1 VRIIIDAMGGDNAP
15 KEVVKGAVIAAEEY
29 GCSITLVG
37 IKERIEEVLKEQ
49 GTPLDGFEIVDAA
62 QVITNDE
69 SPTEALRKKKDSSL
83 VVGLG
88 LLRDGKGDAFISAGS
103 TGAVLAGGTLIVKR
117 IKGIMRPAICP
128 VIPGRKKPF
137 LLMDAGANAD
147 CKPQYIQQ
155 FAIMGSIY
163 AENVLKRE
171 HPQVAIVNIGSEEEK
186 GSRFVKECYAILKD
200 TPINFKGSI
209 EGREIPTGDI
219 DVVVTDGFTGNVI
232 LKMFEGTVETI
243 FSVLKEGIMS
253 SVKTKLGGVLLKPV
267 FKSFKRA
274 YDYTEHGGAVL
285 LGLNSPVIKAHGSSN
300 AKAIKNAV
308 RQAISCVEGNITG
321 IIRTSIELQSA
332 EGEQAEE

>member
-1 VRIIIDAMGGDNAP
+1 MRIIIDAMGGDNAP
-15 KEVVKGAVIAAEEY
+15 GEIVKGAVLAAEEY
-29 GCSITLVG
+29 GCKITLVG
-37 IKERIEEVLKEQ
+37 VKERIEEVLREIKAPFENI
-49 GTPLDGFEIVDAA
+49 EIVEAA

-83 VVGLG
+83 VIGLE

-186 GSRFVKECYAILKD
+186 GSKFVKECYALLKD

-209 EGREIPTGDI
+209 EGREIPNGDI

-232 LKMFEGTVETI
+232 LKLFEGTVETI

-253 SVKTKLGGVLLKPV
+253 SVKTKLGGMLLKPV
-267 FKSFKRA
+267 FRSFKKS

-285 LGLNSPVIKAHGSSN
+285 LGLNAPVIKAHGSSN
-300 AKAIKNAV
+300 AKAVKNAV
-308 RQAISCVEGNITG
+308 RQAIGCVEGNITG
-321 IIRTSIELQSA
+321 IIRTSIESQT
-332 EGEQAEE
+332 EEMQ

>member
-1 VRIIIDAMGGDNAP
+1 MRIIIDAMGGDNAP
-15 KEVVKGAVIAAEEY
+15 EEIVNGAVLAAEEY

-37 IKERIEEVLKEQ
+37 IKERIDDVLKDKKV
-49 GTPLDGFEIVDAA
+49 PLKNIEIVEAA

-83 VVGLG
+83 VVGLE

-128 VIPGRKKPF
+128 VIPGREKPF

-171 HPQVAIVNIGSEEEK
+171 HPKVAIVNIGSEEEK
-186 GSRFVKECYAILKD
+186 GSKFVKECYALLRD

-209 EGREIPTGDI
+209 EGREIPNGDI

-232 LKMFEGTVETI
+232 LKLFEGTVETI

-253 SVKTKLGGVLLKPV
+253 SVKTKLGGMLLKPV
-267 FKSFKRA
+267 FRNFKKS

-285 LGLNSPVIKAHGSSN
+285 LGLNAPVIKAHGSSN
-300 AKAIKNAV
+300 AKAVKNAV
-308 RQAISCVEGNITG
+308 RQAIGCVEGNITG
-321 IIRTSIELQSA
+321 IIRASIESQT
-332 EGEQAEE
+332 EEMQ

>member
-1 VRIIIDAMGGDNAP
+1 MRIIIDAMGGDNAP
-15 KEVVKGAVIAAEEY
+15 EEIVKGAVLAAGEY

-37 IKERIEEVLKEQ
+37 IRERIEEVLRAQ
-49 GTPLDGFEIVDAA
+49 GSSEGSFDIVDAA

-69 SPTEALRKKKDSSL
+69 SPTEAIRKKKDSSL
-83 VVGLG
+83 VIGLN

-103 TGAVLAGGTLIVKR
+103 TGAVLAGGTFIVRR

-128 VIPGRKKPF
+128 IIPGRKKPF

-163 AENVLKRE
+163 AEQVLKRKKPE
-171 HPQVAIVNIGSEEEK
+171 VALVNIGAEEEK
-186 GSRFVKECYAILKD
+186 GSKFAKECYAMLKD

-209 EGREIPTGDI
+209 EGREIPDGAV

-232 LKMFEGTVETI
+232 LKLFEGTVGTI

-253 SVKTKLGGVLLKPV
+253 SFKTKLGGMLLKPV
-267 FKSFKRA
+267 FKSFKKT

-285 LGLNSPVIKAHGSSN
+285 LGLNAPVIKAHGSSN
-300 AKAIKNAV
+300 AKAVKNAV

-321 IIRTSIELQSA
+321 VIRSAMELQA
-332 EGEQAEE
+332 GEEQHTEE

>member
-1 VRIIIDAMGGDNAP
+1 MRIIIDAMGGDNAP
-15 KEVVKGAVIAAEEY
+15 EEIVKGAVLAAEEY
-29 GCSITLVG
+29 GCGITLVG

-49 GTPLDGFEIVDAA
+49 RTPLDNFEIVDTA

-69 SPTEALRKKKDSSL
+69 SPTEAIRKKKDSSL

-88 LLRDGKGDAFISAGS
+88 LLRDGKGDVFISAGS
-103 TGAVLAGGTLIVKR
+103 TGAVLTGGTLIVRR

-147 CKPQYIQQ
+147 CKSQYIQQ

-171 HPQVAIVNIGSEEEK
+171 QPQVAIVNIGSEEEK
-186 GSRFVKECYAILKD
+186 GSKFVKECYALLKD
-200 TPINFKGSI
+200 APINFKGSI
-209 EGREIPTGDI
+209 EGREIPEGDM

-232 LKMFEGTVETI
+232 LKLFEGTVETI

-253 SVKTKLGGVLLKPV
+253 SFKTKLGGMLLKPV
-267 FKSFKRA
+267 FKSFKKS

-285 LGLNSPVIKAHGSSN
+285 LGLNAPVIKAHGSSN

-308 RQAISCVEGNITG
+308 RQAIGCVEGNVTE
-321 IIRTSIELQSA
+321 IIRASMEQQID
-332 EGEQAEE
+332 GEQQSEE

>member
-1 VRIIIDAMGGDNAP
+1 MRIIIDAMGGDNAP
-15 KEVVKGAVIAAEEY
+15 GEIVKGAVLAAEEY
-29 GCSITLVG
+29 GCKITLVG
-37 IKERIEEVLKEQ
+37 VKERIEEVLREIKAPFENI
-49 GTPLDGFEIVDAA
+49 EIVEAA

-83 VVGLG
+83 VIGLE

-186 GSRFVKECYAILKD
+186 GSKFVKECYALLKD

-209 EGREIPTGDI
+209 EGREIPNGDI

-232 LKMFEGTVETI
+232 LKLFEGTVETI

-253 SVKTKLGGVLLKPV
+253 SVKTKLGGMLLKPV
-267 FKSFKRA
+267 FRSFKKS

-285 LGLNSPVIKAHGSSN
+285 LGLNAPVIKAHGSSN
-300 AKAIKNAV
+300 AKAVKNAV
-308 RQAISCVEGNITG
+308 RQAIGCVEGNVTG
-321 IIRTSIELQSA
+321 IIRTSIESQT
-332 EGEQAEE
+332 EEMQ

>member
-1 VRIIIDAMGGDNAP
+1 MKIIIDAMGGDNAP
-15 KEVVKGAVIAAEEY
+15 EEIVKGAVLAEEEY

-37 IKERIEEVLKEQ
+37 AKEHIEKILKEQ
-49 GTPLDGFEIVDAA
+49 RAPLEKFEIVEAA

-69 SPTEALRKKKDSSL
+69 SPTEALRRKKDSSL
-83 VVGLG
+83 VIGLE

-103 TGAVLAGGTLIVKR
+103 TGAVLAGGTLIVRR

-128 VIPGRKKPF
+128 VIPGREKPF

-163 AENVLKRE
+163 AKNVLKRE
-171 HPQVAIVNIGSEEEK
+171 NPQVAIVNIGSEEEK
-186 GSRFVKECYAILKD
+186 GSKFVKECYDLLKD
-200 TPINFKGSI
+200 TQINFRGSI
-209 EGREIPTGDI
+209 EGREIPRGDI

-232 LKMFEGTVETI
+232 LKLFEGTVEAI

-267 FKSFKRA
+267 FKGFKKA

-285 LGLNSPVIKAHGSSN
+285 LGLNAPVIKAHGSSN
-300 AKAIKNAV
+300 AKAVKNAV

-321 IIRTSIELQSA
+321 IIRTSIESQT
-332 EGEQAEE
+332 EEMQQTNE

>member
-1 VRIIIDAMGGDNAP
+1 MRIIIDAMGGDNAP
-15 KEVVKGAVIAAEEY
+15 GEIVKGAVLAAEEY
-29 GCSITLVG
+29 GCKITLVG
-37 IKERIEEVLKEQ
+37 VKERIEEVLREIKAPFENI
-49 GTPLDGFEIVDAA
+49 EIVEAA

-83 VVGLG
+83 VIGLE

-186 GSRFVKECYAILKD
+186 GSRFVKECYALLKD

-209 EGREIPTGDI
+209 EGREIPNGDI

-232 LKMFEGTVETI
+232 LKLFEGTVETI

-253 SVKTKLGGVLLKPV
+253 SVKTKLGGMLLKPV
-267 FKSFKRA
+267 FRSFKKS

-285 LGLNSPVIKAHGSSN
+285 LGLNAPVIKAHGSSN
-300 AKAIKNAV
+300 AKAVKNAV
-308 RQAISCVEGNITG
+308 RQAIGCVEGDITG
-321 IIRTSIELQSA
+321 IIRTSIESQT
-332 EGEQAEE
+332 EEMQ

>member
-1 VRIIIDAMGGDNAP
+1 MRIIIDAMGGDNAP
-15 KEVVKGAVIAAEEY
+15 EEIVKGAVLAAEEY

-37 IKERIEEVLKEQ
+37 VKDRIEEILKGQ
-49 GTPLDGFEIVDAA
+49 KAPLENFEIVEAA

-83 VVGLG
+83 VKGLE

-128 VIPGRKKPF
+128 VIPGKVKPF
-137 LLMDAGANAD
+137 LLMDAGANAE

-163 AENVLKRE
+163 AENVLKRK

-186 GSRFVKECYAILKD
+186 GSRFVKECYDLLKA

-209 EGREIPTGDI
+209 EGREIPRGDI

-232 LKMFEGTVETI
+232 LKLIEGTVETI

-253 SVKTKLGGVLLKPV
+253 SIKTKLGGMLLKPV
-267 FKSFKRA
+267 FRNFKKA
-274 YDYTEHGGAVL
+274 YDYTEYGGAVL
-285 LGLNSPVIKAHGSSN
+285 LGLNAPVIKAHGSSN

-308 RQAISCVEGNITG
+308 RQAISCVEGNITE
-321 IIRTSIELQSA
+321 IIRTKLESQT
-332 EGEQAEE
+332 EEMQQTCE

>member
-1 VRIIIDAMGGDNAP
+1 MRIIIDAMGGDNAP
-15 KEVVKGAVIAAEEY
+15 EEIVNGAVLAAEEY

-37 IKERIEEVLKEQ
+37 IKERIDDVLKDKKV
-49 GTPLDGFEIVDAA
+49 PLKNIEIVEAA

-83 VVGLG
+83 VVGLE

-128 VIPGRKKPF
+128 VIPGREKPF

-171 HPQVAIVNIGSEEEK
+171 HPKVAIVNIGSEEEK
-186 GSRFVKECYAILKD
+186 GSKFVKECYALLRD

-209 EGREIPTGDI
+209 EGREIPNGDI

-232 LKMFEGTVETI
+232 LKLFEGTVETI

-253 SVKTKLGGVLLKPV
+253 SVKTKLGGMLLKTV
-267 FKSFKRA
+267 FRNFKKS

-285 LGLNSPVIKAHGSSN
+285 LGLNAPVIKAHGSSN
-300 AKAIKNAV
+300 AKAVKNAV
-308 RQAISCVEGNITG
+308 RQAIGCVEGNITG
-321 IIRTSIELQSA
+321 IIRASIESQT
-332 EGEQAEE
+332 EEMQ